1 LVVLPDSFLTNGTL
15 DFPLRTGFGLK
26 DMYDQDSD
34 EGSIPVGGTG
44 RFDIMSN
51 ALGWDR
57 NMMIPGHMSPFS
69 RLSTPGWLEPIK
81 IERNGFYAIQPAEIS
96 GHIYKISHNFPEG
109 EYLLIENRQ
118 PIKVRLV
125 QRISKLCCFDRRE
138 RYFPTNTYSELFL
151 FVLLGNLLTV

>member
-1 LVVLPDSFLTNGTL
+1 MRAHVELAFSPKVRLIFL
-15 DFPLRTGFGLK
+15 LRTGFGLK

-57 NMMIPGHMSPFS
+57 NTMIPGHMSPFS

-96 GHIYKISHNFPEG
+96 GHIYKINHNFPEG

-125 QRISKLCCFDRRE
+125 QRTAKLCCFDGRE
-138 RYFPTNTYSELFL
+138 SYFRTNTYSELISLHFW
-151 FVLLGNLLTV
+151 VIS